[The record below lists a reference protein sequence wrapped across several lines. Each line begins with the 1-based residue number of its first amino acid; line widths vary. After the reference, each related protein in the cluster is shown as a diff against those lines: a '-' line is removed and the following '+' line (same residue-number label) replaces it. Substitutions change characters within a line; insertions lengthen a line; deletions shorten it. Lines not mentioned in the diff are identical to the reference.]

1 MKAIILT
8 VEELTAY
15 GVSKQAVY
23 KAKANRR
30 ISIKDGRLDALKAL
44 AKLKKNQDPT
54 KPDALIRALELA
66 LADKGATPAES
77 PTADKEEPDTG
88 GGETFYAARERKE
101 RAMADI
107 QEMEAGKMR
116 KELVNAIDVERVW
129 SGMIA
134 AARSQLLALP
144 ANLAHKVAMEADQI
158 TCEEILK
165 DAVYRVLTEL
175 SKHRTGE

>member
-66 LADKGATPAES
+66 LADKGAPAES
-77 PTADKEEPDTG
+77 PKADREEPNPSEA
-88 GGETFYAARERKE
+88 ETFFAARERKE

-144 ANLAHKVAMEADQI
+144 ANLAHKVAMESDQI

-175 SKHRTGE
+175 SKYRTEEQ

>member
-30 ISIKDGRLDALKAL
+30 ISLTDGRLDALKAL

-66 LADKGATPAES
+66 LADKGASPAEPEAERGS
-77 PTADKEEPDTG
+77 KSTE
-88 GGETFYAARERKE
+88 GESFFAARERKE
-101 RAMADI
+101 RALADI
-107 QEMEAGKMR
+107 HEMEAAKMR
-116 KELVNAIDVERVW
+116 KALIDAGDAERAW
-129 SGMIA
+129 GGMIA

-144 ANLAHKVAMEADQI
+144 ANLAQKMAMESDQI

-165 DAVYRVLTEL
+165 DAVCRALTEL
-175 SKHRTGE
+175 SRYRPGDES